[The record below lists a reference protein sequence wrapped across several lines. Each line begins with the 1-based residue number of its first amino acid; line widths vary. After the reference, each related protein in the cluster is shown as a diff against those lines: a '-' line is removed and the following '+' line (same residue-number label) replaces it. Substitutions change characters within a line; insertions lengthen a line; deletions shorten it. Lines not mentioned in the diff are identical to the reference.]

1 MKLYWAPHSRAFRT
15 LWLLEEAG
23 LPYERELVPLGSA
36 RLKSAEYRAIN
47 PMMKVPALE
56 DGPARLAESGAICAY
71 VADLAPDGR
80 LAPGIGDPAR
90 GAYLHWMFFDAAC
103 MEAAFVER
111 MAGVA
116 IPPRSAGWGSFDQVM
131 GVLEDQLATGPWVL
145 GERFSAADIM
155 LGMSLWYGM
164 HLLKLVKDRPVLEA
178 YVARCV
184 ARPAFQ
190 RAEAIEAEGLA
201 ELEQAAKA

>member
-15 LWLLEEAG
+15 LWLLEESG
-23 LPYERELVPLGSA
+23 LAYEREMVPLGSA

-71 VADLAPDGR
+71 VADLTPDGR

-90 GAYLHWMFFDAAC
+90 GAYLHWMFFDTAC

-116 IPPRSAGWGSFDQVM
+116 IPSRSAGWGSFDQVM
-131 GVLEDQLATGPWVL
+131 GVLEDQLSNGPWVL

-164 HLLKLVKDRPVLEA
+164 HLLRLVKDRPVLEA